1 MRIRASP
8 PVAPIIHSTIVC
20 CASSNAQAA
29 KSGEREMGAERE
41 RGSNR
46 FPGKEM
52 RSSACYMHTHS
63 ESTYR
68 AVTCN
73 IEWRKPSRP
82 KRGGLFTWKVW
93 AGVLHLLV
101 GKGKQRPTRPS
112 NQRGAIPAFHIFP
125 SPFAGMVSS
134 CALIPEWIGCP
145 HHNGY

>member
-1 MRIRASP
+1 MPAHLLPRSFTQPLSVELLALRLQKVRKRNGRRI
-8 PVAPIIHSTIVC
+8 
-20 CASSNAQAA
+20 
-29 KSGEREMGAERE
+29 RE

-52 RSSACYMHTHS
+52 RSKACYMHTHS

-82 KRGGLFTWKVW
+82 KRGGGLFTWKVW

-112 NQRGAIPAFHIFP
+112 NQRGAIPAFPILP
-125 SPFAGMVSS
+125 SPFIGMVSS
-134 CALIPEWIGCP
+134 RALIPEWIGCP